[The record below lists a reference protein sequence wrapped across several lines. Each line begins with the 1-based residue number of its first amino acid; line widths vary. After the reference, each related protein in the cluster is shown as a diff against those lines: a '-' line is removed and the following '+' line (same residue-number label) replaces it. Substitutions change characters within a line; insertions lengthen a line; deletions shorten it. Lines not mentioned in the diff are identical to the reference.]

1 MTYDQGNDDVIV
13 YNNVLMSVILHFNIS
28 TFNIFKLFSVTL
40 HPSIHLL

>member
-28 TFNIFKLFSVTL
+28 TFNIFKPVGGINLMHT
-40 HPSIHLL
+40 